1 MCGTQAWLGRCD
13 KPEWFPQ
20 LCEVARSRWS
30 ISSFLPSS
38 IRWLHRAFHEGM
50 PEATP
55 RIEIPAP
62 G

>member
-1 MCGTQAWLGRCD
+1 LY
-13 KPEWFPQ
+13 PQ
-20 LCEVARSRWS
+20 LCEVARSRLS

-38 IRWLHRAFHEGM
+38 IRWLHRAFYEDV
-50 PEATP
+50 PEAMP